1 MSLQAMLACRNCL
14 RRTCSAVL
22 RSTDTKPRL
31 GRVIPVFQQ
40 QRKTYATAVLE
51 KQTPAQEPVPATGLT
66 ESGAGPKKKG
76 AVSPKKLQWIV
87 NQHLMHLNDPYNV
100 ANHVRE
106 RLVAN
111 AYDETLLLV
120 QTASKD
126 MKVTVSWN
134 HLIDHLLRKQ
144 RLHAAVKLFND
155 VSVTWC
161 VRKIFVRD

>member
-1 MSLQAMLACRNCL
+1 
-14 RRTCSAVL
+14 
-22 RSTDTKPRL
+22 
-31 GRVIPVFQQ
+31 
-40 QRKTYATAVLE
+40 
-51 KQTPAQEPVPATGLT
+51 
-66 ESGAGPKKKG
+66 
-76 AVSPKKLQWIV
+76 
-87 NQHLMHLNDPYNV
+87 MHLNDPYNV